1 MVQYEHITNMTY
13 NMNTL
18 MMINKQSKTYMV
30 QYEHIND
37 DNKQSKTYMVQYE
50 HINDDNKQSM
60 DNIHGTNMN
69 T

>member
-1 MVQYEHITNMTY
+1 
-13 NMNTL
+13 
-18 MMINKQSKTYMV
+18 MI

-60 DNIHGTNMN
+60 TYMVQYEHMITNKMTYIYNMN
-69 T
+69 TQ